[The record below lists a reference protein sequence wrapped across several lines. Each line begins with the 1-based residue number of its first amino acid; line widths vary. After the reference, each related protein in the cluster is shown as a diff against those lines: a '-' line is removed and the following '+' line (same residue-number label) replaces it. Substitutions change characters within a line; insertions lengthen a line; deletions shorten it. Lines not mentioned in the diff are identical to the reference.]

1 MSLQQAII
9 DAVDTIAMVAYC
21 GGDAQGQFWIEVK
34 RICDGGN
41 VDKTVCENKIKN
53 LLQQKYD
60 MEV

>member
-21 GGDAQGQFWIEVK
+21 GGDVQGQFWIEVK
-34 RICDGGN
+34 RICDDGN
-41 VDKTVCENKIKN
+41 VNKTVCENKIKN